1 MKTTLIAIISFIV
14 GCVATGLFVREGM
27 DLLDDEQLVNFQ
39 HAELL
44 KGTLVASGQDEK
56 VIMLIRNYI
65 EDGIC
70 KDASIQDIYSEEK
83 HRKRI
88 SEEIQRFYFALDE
101 KPPEHVSKWLEDGT
115 LTYEKVED
123 AFSVSHFTQ
132 GQNESEIYGT
142 QRYKNISNIG
152 WKELAA
158 TAFLYDAEGNLL
170 EKQEIKLS
178 GVVNPQNDAIFEFV
192 FEKPEP
198 GQESFF
204 QHFEID
210 VLLKGTKADQGGV
223 INSESLRSS
232 T

>member
-14 GCVATGLFVREGM
+14 GCAATGLFVREGM
-27 DLLDDEQLVNFQ
+27 DFLDQEQIVNFQ

-44 KGTLVASGQDEK
+44 KGTLVANGQDDK

-65 EDGIC
+65 EGGIC
-70 KDASIQDIYSEEK
+70 RDASIQTIYSEEK

-101 KPPEHVSKWLEDGT
+101 QPPDHVSKWLKDGT

-123 AFSVSHFTQ
+123 AFSVSRFTQ

-142 QRYKNISNIG
+142 QKYRNISNVG
-152 WKELAA
+152 WKEVAA
-158 TAFLYDAEGNLL
+158 TAYLYDAENNLV
-170 EKQEIKLS
+170 EKKEIELN
-178 GVVNPQNDAIFEFV
+178 GVVNPQDDAIFEFV
-192 FEKPEP
+192 FQKPKP

-204 QHFEID
+204 LGYEID
-210 VLLKGTKADQGGV
+210 VTIKGTRADQDAVGNG
-223 INSESLRSS
+223 
-232 T
+232 